1 MVTPTPP
8 GRLGAVPYC
17 DAMTCHVRNTLEPET
32 GLLSARAEIVETLTR
47 FSGLIVA
54 KQRDYPREPSKI
66 FAPGHR
72 TSRFLANPISM
83 RTRGLFLTRRLENE
97 LKYPKSSLNI

>member
-17 DAMTCHVRNTLEPET
+17 DAMTRHVRDTLEPEM

-47 FSGLIVA
+47 FSDCCEATTTPESPRKYLHLGVA
-54 KQRDYPREPSKI
+54 
-66 FAPGHR
+66 
-72 TSRFLANPISM
+72 TRFLANPISM
-83 RTRGLFLTRRLENE
+83 RMRGLLLTRRLKRTE
-97 LKYPKSSLNI
+97 LD